1 MFWLAIFGIG
11 GPTDGFNDL
20 AKTLYR
26 EADSFKLLAGL
37 VVALPIGVLIH
48 QFSVLIKN
56 WVVGQRFTSFSD
68 YPENIDFSANPE
80 LKKYCLDKISNLN
93 SFYYVRF
100 DNGFLAPLFAWI
112 VISGLV
118 EVEVACYLILT
129 AIVIAFFTLIYI
141 PRIHC
146 EIKFLKN
153 KLGESEPVPR
163 EL

>member
-1 MFWLAIFGIG
+1 MFWLAIFGVG
-11 GPTDGFNDL
+11 GPTEGFNEL

-26 EADSFKLLAGL
+26 EADNFKVLAGL

-56 WVVGQRFTSFSD
+56 WIVGQCFSSFSD
-68 YPENIDFSANPE
+68 YPEHIDFSENPE
-80 LKKYCLDKISNLN
+80 IKKYYLDKISNLN

-112 VISGLV
+112 VIDGLV
-118 EVEVACYLILT
+118 DVEVACYLILT
-129 AIVIAFFTLIYI
+129 AIAIAFVTLIYI

-146 EIKFLKN
+146 EIKFFRN
-153 KLGESEPVPR
+153 KLGESEPVSGQ
-163 EL
+163 L